1 MTFGESIFRANDVK
15 YNLTKTLLELIY
27 WQREKGKNPMKLKST
42 VLSNECLDFIILG
55 SIASYYIE
63 ARDYLKICQGRKLGK
78 RHGSVCW

>member
-1 MTFGESIFRANDVK
+1 
-15 YNLTKTLLELIY
+15 
-27 WQREKGKNPMKLKST
+27 MKLKST

-78 RHGSVCW
+78 RHGSVC